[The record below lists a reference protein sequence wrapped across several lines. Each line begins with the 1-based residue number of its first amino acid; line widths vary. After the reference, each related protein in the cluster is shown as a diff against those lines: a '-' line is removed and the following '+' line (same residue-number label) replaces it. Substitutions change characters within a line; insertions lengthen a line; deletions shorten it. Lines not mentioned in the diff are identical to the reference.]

1 MKNELVKLIELS
13 KIDAEIDALAEAREE
28 LPSQI
33 DQLQNQANELE
44 ASLNE
49 KKQELG
55 LWEKDKRGKEQELA
69 EKKDWIVK
77 REGILKEIK
86 TNKEYHAALKE
97 IAQAKK
103 TIADTES
110 ALLQLM
116 GRTEE
121 RTKELA
127 VLEKEVIDKKPPI
140 EAQIQEK
147 KGQIAVLERQVGDKT
162 AERDRKEKELEETIL
177 KKYKAI
183 KARLSPAV
191 APAGRGVC
199 LECNMNIPP
208 QLYLELQK
216 FQQIISCPR
225 CHRILYLET

>member
-1 MKNELVKLIELS
+1 MKNELIKLIELS

-33 DQLQNQANELE
+33 DKLQNQSNALE
-44 ASLNE
+44 SSLTE

-55 LWEKDKRGKEQELA
+55 LWEKDKKTKEQELT
-69 EKKDWIVK
+69 EKKDWIAK

-97 IAQAKK
+97 VAQTKK
-103 TIADTES
+103 AITDIES
-110 ALLQLM
+110 TLLQLM
-116 GRTEE
+116 GQIEE
-121 RTKELA
+121 RIKELA
-127 VLEKEVIDKKPPI
+127 TLEKEVIDKKPPI
-140 EAQIQEK
+140 EQQIKEK
-147 KGQIAVLERQVGDKT
+147 KGQISVLEQQVGDKV
-162 AERDRKEKELEETIL
+162 AEHNKKEKELPEGIL
-177 KKYKAI
+177 KKYKTI

-191 APAGRGVC
+191 APADHGVC

-216 FQQIISCPR
+216 FKQVISCPR

>member
-13 KIDAEIDALAEAREE
+13 KIDAEIDAMAEAREE

-33 DQLQNQANELE
+33 DKLQSQLNELE
-44 ASLNE
+44 NSLNE
-49 KKQELG
+49 KKQELI
-55 LWEKDKRGKEQELA
+55 LWEKDKKTREQELT
-69 EKKDWIVK
+69 EKKDWIAK

-97 IAQAKK
+97 VAQAKK
-103 TIADTES
+103 AITDIES

-116 GRTEE
+116 GRIDE

-127 VLEKEVIDKKPPI
+127 DLEKEVIEKKPPI
-140 EAQIQEK
+140 EEQIRGK
-147 KGQIAVLERQVGDKT
+147 KGQIGVLEQQVGDKT
-162 AERDRKEKELEETIL
+162 AERIQKEKELEEGLL
-177 KKYKAI
+177 KKYKTI

-216 FQQIISCPR
+216 FKQVISCPR